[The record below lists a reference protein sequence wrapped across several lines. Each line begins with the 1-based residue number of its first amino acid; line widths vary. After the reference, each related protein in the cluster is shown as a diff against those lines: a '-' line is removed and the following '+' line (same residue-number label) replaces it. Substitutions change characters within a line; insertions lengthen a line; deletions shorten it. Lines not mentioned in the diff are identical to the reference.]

1 MSVGAGQRLSR
12 LLAMVPWLLRHP
24 GVPLAEAAG
33 YFEISEDEL
42 VKDLQLLFVCGTP
55 GHLPGDL
62 IEADWESGRV
72 YLDNAGEISRPLRL
86 GVDEAV
92 ALLVGL
98 RTLAEVP
105 GLHDRKAVDSVI
117 TKLSEAAADVAAPAQ
132 SLAVDLGRGAQEPV
146 LAGAR
151 EALQYQ
157 RRLRLDYLVPSRD
170 ETTRR
175 DVDPMRL
182 TVIEGRWYLEGWCH
196 LAEGV
201 RLFRLD
207 RVLRLEVLDE
217 DGTPPSEAVSRDTDE
232 ALFQPSP
239 DDPLVVLDLSP
250 SAHWVADYY
259 QAEDVEALPD
269 GVLRARLRAASP
281 DWVPRLVL
289 SMGGAVRVVA
299 PADLAEAAASRAD
312 EALAAYDAGPDPQA

>member
-1 MSVGAGQRLSR
+1 VSVGASQRLSR
-12 LLAMVPWLLRHP
+12 LLSMVPWLLKHP
-24 GVPLAEAAG
+24 GVPLSEAAG
-33 YFEISEDEL
+33 YFEITEDEL

-72 YLDNAGEISRPLRL
+72 YLDNAAEISRPLRL

-92 ALLVGL
+92 ALLAGL
-98 RTLAEVP
+98 RSLAEVP

-117 TKLSEAAADVAAPAQ
+117 TKLSEAAVAVAAPARA
-132 SLAVDLGRGAQEPV
+132 LAVDLGRDAREPV

-157 RRLRLDYLVPSRD
+157 RRLRLTYLVPSRD
-170 ETTRR
+170 ETTER

-182 TVIEGRWYLEGWCH
+182 TVVEGRWYLEGWCH

-207 RVLRLEVLDE
+207 RVIRLEVLDE
-217 DGTPPSEAVSRDTDE
+217 EGTPPPEAVSRDADE
-232 ALFQPSP
+232 ALFRPSP
-239 DDPLVVLDLSP
+239 EDPLVVLDLSP
-250 SAHWVADYY
+250 RAHWVADYY
-259 QAEDVEALPD
+259 QAEDVESRPD

-289 SMGGAVRVVA
+289 SMGGAVRVIA
-299 PADLAEAAASRAD
+299 PAALAEAATARAD
-312 EALAAYDAGPDPQA
+312 EALAAYGPDADVPA

>member
-33 YFEISEDEL
+33 YFQITEDEL

-72 YLDNAGEISRPLRL
+72 YLDNAAEISRPLRL

-92 ALLVGL
+92 ALLAGL

-117 TKLSEAAADVAAPAQ
+117 TKLSEAAADVAGPARA
-132 SLAVDLGRGAQEPV
+132 LAVDLGRGAAETV

-157 RRLRLDYLVPSRD
+157 RRLRLAYLVPSRD
-170 ETTRR
+170 ETTQR

-182 TVIEGRWYLEGWCH
+182 TVVEGRWYLEGWCH

-217 DGTPPSEAVSRDTDE
+217 AGTPPPEAVSRDADEE
-232 ALFQPSP
+232 ALFRPSP
-239 DDPLVVLDLSP
+239 DDPLVVLDLSQR
-250 SAHWVADYY
+250 AHWVADYY
-259 QAEDVEALPD
+259 QAEDVESRPD

-289 SMGGAVRVVA
+289 SMGGAIRVVA
-299 PADLAEAAASRAD
+299 PTELAEAAASRAD
-312 EALAAYDAGPDPQA
+312 EALAAYGALPPG